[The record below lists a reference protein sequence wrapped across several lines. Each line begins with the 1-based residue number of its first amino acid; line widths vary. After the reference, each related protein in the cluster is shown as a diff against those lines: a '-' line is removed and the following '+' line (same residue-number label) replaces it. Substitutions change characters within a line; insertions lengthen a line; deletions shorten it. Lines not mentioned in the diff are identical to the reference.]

1 MTTKVALY
9 CRVSTST
16 KDQTTENQLRELQS
30 YCDRM
35 EYEVVKWYRL
45 AAEQGYADAQFNLG
59 VMYANGEGVIQNN
72 VSAHMLF
79 NLAGA
84 QGDEEGRKNRD
95 LISKQLTTSDISKA
109 QEMARVCVENNYKG
123 CGF

>member
-1 MTTKVALY
+1 M
-9 CRVSTST
+9 
-16 KDQTTENQLRELQS
+16 RELQS

-35 EYEVVKWYRL
+35 EYEVVKWYSL
-45 AAEQGYADAQFNLG
+45 AAEHGTAHSQHNLG